1 MDQCKLFRCVLYWK
15 NMPHPVYAYTYVYIC
30 ICICKYFIHI
40 VKDVRVILNVVIY
53 LSYIDNTV
61 YVGNKM
67 RNVWRLYS
75 D

>member
-1 MDQCKLFRCVLYWK
+1 MCTLLER
-15 NMPHPVYAYTYVYIC
+15 YASSCICIYICVYIC
-30 ICICKYFIHI
+30 ICICKYFTPI
-40 VKDVRVILNVVIY
+40 VKDVRVISNVVIY